1 MMDAHFNEGL
11 GFAENKSD
19 LPFNQHRVER
29 KLARELSK
37 RASKAFDPSQADEQ
51 TTTFI
56 KGLKSK
62 FKTRIQA
69 DEIRRTFWWR

>member
-1 MMDAHFNEGL
+1 MDAHFNEGL

-29 KLARELSK
+29 KLARALRK

-51 TTTFI
+51 TTTL
-56 KGLKSK
+56 LK
-62 FKTRIQA
+62 A
-69 DEIRRTFWWR
+69 

>member
-1 MMDAHFNEGL
+1 MDAHFNEGL

-19 LPFNQHRVER
+19 LPFSQHLVER
-29 KLARELSK
+29 KLARALRK

-62 FKTRIQA
+62 FKTRNQA
-69 DEIRRTFWWR
+69 DEIRRTFWWQ

>member
-1 MMDAHFNEGL
+1 MDAHFNEGL
-11 GFAENKSD
+11 GFAKNKSD
-19 LPFNQHRVER
+19 LPFNQHQVER
-29 KLARELSK
+29 KLARALRK

-62 FKTRIQA
+62 FKTRNQA
-69 DEIRRTFWWR
+69 DEIRRTFWWQ